1 MGKGDVEAESS
12 EGTADTNTEDGT
24 GDQTHEAAA
33 MAEDLRV
40 LLDRIESIHPD
51 PYHGY
56 DGRVDLHR
64 TVETTVRE
72 LPESATTEEFYRQ
85 AAPVIAGLNDIHSSL
100 DSPERETD
108 GELPLS
114 FRVVGRSLY
123 VDSVADQSLEEL
135 LGGRVQQIEA
145 QPTERLVER
154 GRTLYGAENDY
165 WAYHYVGLSL
175 SAFGSVGRLLGRPA
189 PSSLSLTVETPGG
202 GEHRQTV
209 TPVGT
214 ETAEQSGDD
223 TAEQETDRQVQ
234 TLDSTVSVPN
244 GAGPRYR
251 LYEGGDAALFVP
263 GELRGYRE
271 AIEAARAR
279 GAEYTET
286 VARTAYERHVGG
298 DVPESLDS
306 VVDALPS
313 MVEQLQGLV
322 RSMAAAET
330 GTLIVDFR
338 GNPGGDSR
346 FMFFLGYVLY
356 GIDRLVRTMDWEMG
370 VKRRTDAHRD
380 RYGVPDAART
390 EFATFESNPADYD
403 FGDSFRR
410 RESSHEQQV
419 ERFLDDH
426 STGTFGEE
434 VTDRTHEGYHEPEQV
449 VAVTDTATMSS
460 AFAGAALLSA
470 AGADIVG
477 VPSGQAPVSFGEAVE
492 VTLPNTELTASISGS
507 IYQWT
512 PEPDGPV
519 VQMDAELT
527 PGRFENRYDRAG
539 DAALRLAF
547 DHAGVTTPGE
557 TPTPVDSDR
566 PNDPSDSG
574 V

>member
-1 MGKGDVEAESS
+1 METGDAETESG
-12 EGTADTNTEDGT
+12 EGTADTNTEDET
-24 GDQTHEAAA
+24 GAQTHGRAA
-33 MAEDLRV
+33 MVEDLRV

-85 AAPVIAGLNDIHSSL
+85 VAPVIAGLNDVHSSL

-135 LGGRVQQIEA
+135 LGGRVRRIGT

-154 GRTLYGAENDY
+154 GRALYGAENDY
-165 WAYHYVGLSL
+165 WAYHQVGLSL
-175 SAFGSVGRLLGRPA
+175 SAFGSVDRLLGRPA
-189 PSSLSLTVETPGG
+189 PSSLGLTVETPGG
-202 GEHRQTV
+202 NEHQQTV

-214 ETAEQSGDD
+214 EQSGDD
-223 TAEQETDRQVQ
+223 TGQREADRQVQ
-234 TLDSTVSVPN
+234 RLDSTVSVPN
-244 GAGPRYR
+244 GSGPRYR

-263 GELRGYRE
+263 GELQGYRE

-313 MVEQLQGLV
+313 MVEQLRGLV

-330 GTLIVDFR
+330 GALIVDLR

-356 GIDRLVRTMDWEMG
+356 GIDRLVRTMDWEIG
-370 VKRRTDAHRD
+370 VKRRTDPHRD
-380 RYGVPDAART
+380 RYGVPDAAQT
-390 EFATFESNPADYD
+390 EFATFEGNPADYD
-403 FGDSFRR
+403 FGDSFQRR
-410 RESSHEQQV
+410 ASSHEQQV

-434 VTDRTHEGYHEPEQV
+434 TTDRTYEGYYEPEQV

-470 AGADIVG
+470 TGADIVG

-492 VTLPNTELTASISGS
+492 VTLPNTDLTASISGS

-527 PGRFENRYDRAG
+527 PDRFENRYDRAD
-539 DAALRLAF
+539 DAALRVAF
-547 DHAGVTTPGE
+547 DHAGVTAPGE
-557 TPTPVDSDR
+557 TPTPADSDR
-566 PNDPSDSG
+566 PDDPSDSG